1 MENNI
6 ISRIDRA
13 VADNIM
19 DIQRSFPEDTGIVLD
34 FIIFITRKL
43 QTDIFGFTRFTLRE
57 FCRESGRNRQDLAV
71 TYPAFEDGK
80 KKPPMIQGHALKTV
94 WDYALYTMLERNI
107 IFSNRYEVTQ
117 NGSTIHMH
125 SFPILKDLRM
135 NFDRKGNELKVY
147 DVRLSDELLSGF
159 LSRYYTV
166 NTEVY
171 KRSGKGRGG
180 NSRKKLLIYLSK
192 IHHVL
197 MSMNDQTEP
206 LETIVPLDRLCYFA
220 DITDSKPSHRKQGL
234 IRIMENLRNQG
245 GYNFTFEFV
254 KSFGTKLYG
263 VKLSFPQL
271 DKQCLL
277 QEHYF
282 FQHLSNG
289 LKGIYTQSVLAH
301 SSEASDTAP
310 FQQWLSDNRLD
321 VSKKADVLR
330 KSYDRVF
337 NKRISEAHAVNLI
350 HAGQFL
356 TV

>member
-1 MENNI
+1 MDNNL

-34 FIIFITRKL
+34 FIIFITRKI
-43 QTDIFGFTRFTLRE
+43 QTDIFGFTRFTLRD
-57 FCRESGRNRQDLAV
+57 FCRESGRNRQDLSV
-71 TYPAFEDGK
+71 TCPAFEDGK
-80 KKPPMIQGHALKTV
+80 KKPPMIQGHPLMTV
-94 WDYALYTMLERNI
+94 MDYALYTMLERNI
-107 IFSNRYEVTQ
+107 IFSNRYEVTS
-117 NGSTIHMH
+117 NGANIHMH
-125 SFPILKDLRM
+125 SFPILKDLKL
-135 NFDRKGNELKVY
+135 NFDRRGNELKVY

-234 IRIMENLRNQG
+234 IRILENLRTQG
-245 GYNFTFEFV
+245 GYTFTFEFV

-271 DKQCLL
+271 DKQRLL

-282 FQHLSNG
+282 FQHLSNN
-289 LKGIYTQSVLAH
+289 LKAIYKQNVPSD
-301 SSEASDTAP
+301 SSEVSDTAP

-321 VSKKADVLR
+321 VSQKAEALR
-330 KSYDRVF
+330 KSHYRVY
-337 NKRISEAHAVNLI
+337 NKRISEVQAVNLI

-356 TV
+356 SI